1 VFRDVGRAKPLAHN
15 ASKPSLQASRNTTS
29 PGLIDVIVEMQR
41 PTRVAQELGELTLAF
56 LEGRSAQVLPAQLEQ
71 IETKQHGLRLSF
83 NAKLV
88 GHGQVEFLVGLF

>member
-1 VFRDVGRAKPLAHN
+1 VPEHHV
-15 ASKPSLQASRNTTS
+15 T
-29 PGLIDVIVEMQR
+29 GLIDVIVEMQR

-88 GHGQVEFLVGLF
+88 GHGQVEFRVGLS